1 MLWLGRDY
9 WNMLIWT
16 NPRIDPAKSMTEQR
30 EEGIRENCI
39 KVLTGEP
46 ELDEVAFCL
55 EEKKA
60 EAENSAEDKK
70 NEQNNYGFIS
80 YSYICPST

>member
-1 MLWLGRDY
+1 
-9 WNMLIWT
+9 
-16 NPRIDPAKSMTEQR
+16 MTEQR

-60 EAENSAEDKK
+60 EAESITQCNLLRGHTSRNQTKQIVE
-70 NEQNNYGFIS
+70 
-80 YSYICPST
+80 P